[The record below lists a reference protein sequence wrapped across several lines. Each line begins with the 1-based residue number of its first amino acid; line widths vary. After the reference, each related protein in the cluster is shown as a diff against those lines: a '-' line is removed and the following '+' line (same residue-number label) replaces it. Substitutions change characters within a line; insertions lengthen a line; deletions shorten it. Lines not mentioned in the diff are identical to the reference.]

1 MHAETKVCFLRP
13 FNVFFCLSALSANYL
28 GDNFVYLNWIV
39 ELFHYQTKMLIFFK
53 TEVSL
58 EVKVFYFVGQKQ
70 KFTHKLATA
79 GFSSVLAI
87 INIYGIFFLLFPE
100 IFLIQK
106 QHTCF

>member
-1 MHAETKVCFLRP
+1 MLRQR
-13 FNVFFCLSALSANYL
+13 FVFYDHLTFF
-28 GDNFVYLNWIV
+28 FVYLNWIV